1 MKFIFKTRF
10 LFVKITC
17 YENHWR
23 CEFHC
28 TLTIVLT
35 LIQCR
40 IILVNPI
47 VICNQVW
54 RWNKNEQKRHETED
68 ERQKNDMV
76 VKATATSKF
85 IGKKNFCSKNSQN
98 IGLCMIFTYFNR
110 EIHIF
115 IWWMLYCLVTRL
127 EAGAQTKKNRK
138 IESKQI
144 WKTVSAGCPIRNCA
158 GLFSRFYLTA
168 AAVVMVR
175 YFMWCTFLVY
185 RENEMKNPFD
195 RSAPP
200 NQMWKK
206 RRIYFFSV
214 V

>member
-1 MKFIFKTRF
+1 MNKKDTKQRTN
-10 LFVKITC
+10 VKRTTWLWKQRQHR
-17 YENHWR
+17 NSSG
-23 CEFHC
+23 
-28 TLTIVLT
+28 
-35 LIQCR
+35 
-40 IILVNPI
+40 
-47 VICNQVW
+47 
-54 RWNKNEQKRHETED
+54 KN
-68 ERQKNDMV
+68 
-76 VKATATSKF
+76 
-85 IGKKNFCSKNSQN
+85 IFCSKNSQN

-115 IWWMLYCLVTRL
+115 VWWILYCLVTRL

-144 WKTVSAGCPIRNCA
+144 WKTVSAGCPIRNFA